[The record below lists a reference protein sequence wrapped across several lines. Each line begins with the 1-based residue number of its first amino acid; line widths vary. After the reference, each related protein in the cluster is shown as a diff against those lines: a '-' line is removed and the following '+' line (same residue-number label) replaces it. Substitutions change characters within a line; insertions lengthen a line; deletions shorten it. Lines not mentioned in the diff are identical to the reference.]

1 MSTEIYKWAQRYSF
15 TELSSA
21 IQETRRR
28 DRKARV
34 IFFAALLAPSLCMFT
49 LTVLLPLA
57 EDPLADYFTEP
68 APAVNHVTLASNQTV
83 SSLVTAAPNDPQFD
97 EMIPRLNALAI
108 EQAFIHSR
116 DRMATTD
123 SIALAIDLLDSV
135 ASIELAG
142 VQVRRCKI
150 DNLKMTGKMQ
160 RLRQHGAAARW
171 LSTPF
176 VLNDATAS
184 LPKVPLRVIEAPR
197 DTAEARAR
205 NDEVIAVEKGDVYF
219 TLYFDKYLSLTI
231 SQSQQTSA
239 RGWPSR
245 INYWMKRG
253 WASGRRDL
261 KTLARFKLPSTRL
274 HIRLEMSREDATA
287 IYRALPANAQMAM
300 RF

>member
-28 DRKARV
+28 DRKPRV
-34 IFFAALLAPSLCMFT
+34 IFVAALLVPSLAVFT
-49 LTVLLPLA
+49 LTVLLPLV
-57 EDPLADYFTEP
+57 EDPLADYFQEP
-68 APAVNHVTLASNQTV
+68 PATNHVPLAASQTV
-83 SSLVTAAPNDPQFD
+83 SGIAAPAANDHQIED
-97 EMIPRLNALAI
+97 LTPRINAILI
-108 EQAFIHSR
+108 EQAFIKSR
-116 DRMATTD
+116 DRLVVSD
-123 SIALAIDLLDSV
+123 SLALSIDLVDSV

-150 DNLKMTGKMQ
+150 ESIKMTGMMQ
-160 RLRQHGAAARW
+160 RLRQHSATATW
-171 LSTPF
+171 LSAPF
-176 VLNDATAS
+176 ALNDATSS
-184 LPKVPLRVIEAPR
+184 LPKTPLRVIEAPR

-205 NDEVIAVEKGDVYF
+205 TDDKIAVEKDDVYF

-253 WASGRRDL
+253 WASARKDL
-261 KTLARFKLPSTRL
+261 KTLAQFKLPTSRL
-274 HIRLEMSREDATA
+274 HVRLEMSREDATA
-287 IYRALPANAQMAM
+287 IYRALPANAQMAL

>member
-1 MSTEIYKWAQRYSF
+1 LSTEIYKWAQRYSF

-28 DRKARV
+28 DRKTRV
-34 IFFAALLAPSLCMFT
+34 IFVAALLVPSIAIFT

-57 EDPLADYFTEP
+57 EDPLADYFPEP
-68 APAVNHVTLASNQTV
+68 TANNPVPLAANQTV
-83 SSLVTAAPNDPQFD
+83 SGIGGPASNGHQTEDIAP
-97 EMIPRLNALAI
+97 RVHALMI
-108 EQAFIHSR
+108 EQAFIKSR
-116 DRMATTD
+116 ETLAAGD
-123 SIALAIDLLDSV
+123 SLALSIDLVDSV

-150 DNLKMTGKMQ
+150 ESIKMTGKMQ
-160 RLRQHGAAARW
+160 RLRQHRAAPKW
-171 LSTPF
+171 LSNPF
-176 VLNDATAS
+176 ELNDATAS
-184 LPKVPLRVIEAPR
+184 IPKIPLRVIEAPR
-197 DTAEARAR
+197 DTAEAKAR

-245 INYWMKRG
+245 INYWLKRG
-253 WASGRRDL
+253 WASARKDL
-261 KTLARFKLPSTRL
+261 KTLAQLKLPTSRL
-274 HIRLEMSREDATA
+274 HVRIEMSREDATA
-287 IYRALPANAQMAM
+287 IYRALPANAQMAL

>member
-21 IQETRRR
+21 IQDTRRR
-28 DRKARV
+28 DRKTRA
-34 IFFAALLAPSLCMFT
+34 IFVAALLVPSLAIFT

-57 EDPLADYFTEP
+57 EDPLADYFKEP
-68 APAVNHVTLASNQTV
+68 PANNHVALAANQTV
-83 SSLVTAAPNDPQFD
+83 SGIAAPLTNDPTA
-97 EMIPRLNALAI
+97 ENLIPRANAIMI
-108 EQAFIHSR
+108 EQAFIKSR
-116 DRMATTD
+116 ENLAAGD
-123 SIALAIDLLDSV
+123 SLALSIDLVDSV

-150 DNLKMTGKMQ
+150 ESIKMTGKMQ
-160 RLRQHGAAARW
+160 RLRQHGATATW

-176 VLNDATAS
+176 VLGDATAS
-184 LPKVPLRVIEAPR
+184 LPKSPLRVIEAPR

-219 TLYFDKYLSLTI
+219 TFYFDKYLSLTI

-245 INYWMKRG
+245 INYWLKRG
-253 WASGRRDL
+253 WASARKDL
-261 KTLARFKLPSTRL
+261 KTLAQFKLPTSRL
-274 HIRLEMSREDATA
+274 HVRLEMSREDATA
-287 IYRALPANAQMAM
+287 IYRALPANAQMAL

>member
-1 MSTEIYKWAQRYSF
+1 LSTEIYKWAQRYSF

-28 DRKARV
+28 DRKTRV
-34 IFFAALLAPSLCMFT
+34 IFVAALLVPSLTIFT

-57 EDPLADYFTEP
+57 EDPLADYFQEP
-68 APAVNHVTLASNQTV
+68 PANNHIALAANQTV
-83 SSLVTAAPNDPQFD
+83 SGIAAPAANDHQAED
-97 EMIPRLNALAI
+97 LAPRIDAILI
-108 EQAFIHSR
+108 EQAFIKSR
-116 DRMATTD
+116 DKLVVGD
-123 SIALAIDLLDSV
+123 SLALSIDLVDSV

-150 DNLKMTGKMQ
+150 ERIKMTGMMQ
-160 RLRQHGAAARW
+160 RLRQHGATATW

-176 VLNDATAS
+176 ALNDATAS
-184 LPKVPLRVIEAPR
+184 LPKIPLRVIEAPR

-219 TLYFDKYLSLTI
+219 TLYFDKYLSVTI

-245 INYWMKRG
+245 INYWLKRG
-253 WASGRRDL
+253 WASGRKDF
-261 KTLARFKLPSTRL
+261 KTLAQFKLPSSRL
-274 HIRLEMSREDATA
+274 HVRLEMSREDATA
-287 IYRALPANAQMAM
+287 IYRALPANAQMAL